1 MKPEV
6 KVDETKNGSGS
17 VRPRAAIL
25 GAGRMARAV
34 AKVLSGAGADVWLW
48 SRSPGETDALKAEL
62 GRISVAASPAEA
74 LDGASV
80 VFLAVPG
87 PAMLDVAEVYGPH
100 ARGDHVVLHAS
111 RGVGPGF
118 LLPHQMIRAKTC
130 VRKIG
135 VLGGPLH
142 ARELET
148 GRPFAAV
155 IASRF
160 GEVITLVQA
169 MTRGTPVMVHGS
181 KDVVGVEVAGAL
193 SNVGALAAGMADA
206 LDLGETAR
214 GVLLTHGLAEAR
226 ALGVA
231 LGAEPVTFT
240 GLAGVGDLIPRK
252 VSSTDRHRV
261 VGAAVATGTALA
273 DALVRAAGHVEGV
286 DTAREAARLAV
297 KLGVELPLVTAVHDI
312 LEGRVPPKETLERVL
327 RRDLDLDFVPSAG
340 VPRAQ

>member
-1 MKPEV
+1 MKPEERAE
-6 KVDETKNGSGS
+6 ETKNGSGK

-34 AKVLSGAGADVWLW
+34 AKILGASGAEVRLW
-48 SRSPGETDALKAEL
+48 ARKPSEADALAHEL
-62 GRISVAASPAEA
+62 GALATCATPAEA
-74 LDGASV
+74 LDGAGV

-87 PAMLDVAEVYGPH
+87 PAMLDVAELYGPH

-118 LLPHQMIRAKTC
+118 ALPHQMIRAKTC

-142 ARELET
+142 ARELAT

-160 GEVITLVQA
+160 GEVISLVQA
-169 MTRGTPVMVHGS
+169 LTRGTPVMVHGS
-181 KDVVGVEVAGAL
+181 RDVVGVEVAGAL
-193 SNVGALAAGMADA
+193 SNVGALAAGMAEA
-206 LDLGETAR
+206 LDLGDTAR
-214 GVLLTHGLAEAR
+214 GVLLTHGLAESKT
-226 ALGVA
+226 LGVA
-231 LGAEPVTFT
+231 LGADPVTFS

-261 VGAAVATGTALA
+261 VGAAVATGTPLATALA
-273 DALVRAAGHVEGV
+273 QAGGHVEGV
-286 DTAREAARLAV
+286 DTAREAVLLAA
-297 KLGVELPLVTAVHDI
+297 KLGLELPLVSAVHDI

-327 RRDLDLDFVPSAG
+327 RRDLDLDFVPPG
-340 VPRAQ
+340 GTPRA